1 MPCKRW
7 ATSHNPSSAGPRYF
21 EQYRKNQRRGSGAY
35 LCLGSL
41 ASSILINIES
51 ACDMWYTCFHIS
63 HVRSW
68 FKQDPVISVCSRSAA
83 PPRPGGRGC
92 RVSGVR
98 GCGRAAR
105 LSEWTS
111 GETDPQAQ
119 QAQPEP
125 PPPQFQLTESQIP
138 HKTRETHC
146 DDDTRMR
153 HGARKYGFTVS
164 RTRRT

>member
-51 ACDMWYTCFHIS
+51 ACDMWDMFL
-63 HVRSW
+63 HVRSS
-68 FKQDPVISVCSRSAA
+68 KTPVISGSRSVSPSPRGCAA
-83 PPRPGGRGC
+83 PRSAHGC
-92 RVSGVR
+92 
-98 GCGRAAR
+98 
-105 LSEWTS
+105 LYTLEWR

-125 PPPQFQLTESQIP
+125 PPTVQLTESQIP
-138 HKTRETHC
+138 HKNRETHC

-153 HGARKYGFTVS
+153 HGVRKYGFTVS